1 MDAMKQ
7 ETLRHEAW
15 MRARAAEEEH
25 DPVNKPS
32 HYTQGDVECID
43 AIEAALGPEGFKA
56 FCRGNVIKYSWRT
69 EHKHENGQQDLEK
82 AAWYLNRIIRG
93 AT

>member
-1 MDAMKQ
+1 MDTM
-7 ETLRHEAW
+7 RHEQF
-15 MRARAAEEEH
+15 MRAKAEEEKH

-32 HYTQGDVECID
+32 HYTQGEIECID

-69 EHKHENGQQDLEK
+69 EHKHKDGQQDLEK
-82 AAWYLNRIIRG
+82 ARWYLNRIIEEHDPEPR
-93 AT
+93 